1 VFVWAPDEEG
11 QFQPGR
17 CSRWWLK
24 QSLGLF
30 QQQLRGLGS
39 DLIIREGIESS
50 DTLLQLARETGA
62 SALFFNHLYDPISLV
77 RDHEVKQRL
86 TEAGIECRS
95 YNAGEARAPAPHRA
109 SPPSRPAP
117 GHAQHCSSSTGPSTA
132 HWLAPPQAAVPK
144 PYTCKLLSMITTARS
159 FHQLHTPAAC
169 PHPRASPHPTPC
181 APAATQTCG
190 TSPGRCWMTQ
200 SSPSQALT
208 PSGAAS

>member
-1 VFVWAPDEEG
+1 MQIPVFVWAPEEEG

-24 QSLGLF
+24 QSLGHF

-50 DTLLQLARETGA
+50 DTLLQVARETNA

-95 YNAGEARAPAPHRA
+95 YNAGEASKTAGSH
-109 SPPSRPAP
+109 
-117 GHAQHCSSSTGPSTA
+117 STA
-132 HWLAPPQAAVPK
+132 HCSTSGWPSLQGHAALATI
-144 PYTCKLLSMITTARS
+144 TC
-159 FHQLHTPAAC
+159 
-169 PHPRASPHPTPC
+169 
-181 APAATQTCG
+181 
-190 TSPGRCWMTQ
+190 
-200 SSPSQALT
+200 
-208 PSGAAS
+208 

>member
-1 VFVWAPDEEG
+1 MFVWAPEEEG

-39 DLIIREGIESS
+39 DLIIREGTESS
-50 DTLLQLARETGA
+50 DTLLQLAKETGA

-95 YNAGEARAPAPHRA
+95 YNAGEAR
-109 SPPSRPAP
+109 
-117 GHAQHCSSSTGPSTA
+117 
-132 HWLAPPQAAVPK
+132 
-144 PYTCKLLSMITTARS
+144 
-159 FHQLHTPAAC
+159 TPAARC
-169 PHPRASPHPTPC
+169 AFPPSCEHLAMLCISP
-181 APAATQTCG
+181 APQCRSTAVSSPTQTAV
-190 TSPGRCWMTQ
+190 S
-200 SSPSQALT
+200 LH
-208 PSGAAS
+208 